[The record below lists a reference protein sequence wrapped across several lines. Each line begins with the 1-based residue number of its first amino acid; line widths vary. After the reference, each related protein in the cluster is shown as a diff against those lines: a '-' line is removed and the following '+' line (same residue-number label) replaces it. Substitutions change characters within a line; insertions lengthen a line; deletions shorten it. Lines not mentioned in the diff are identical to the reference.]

1 MAVAVVVVV
10 VGTLFEVKKVIV
22 FEPVVEELAEVES
35 EVFEVE
41 D

>member
-1 MAVAVVVVV
+1 MVVFEFE

-22 FEPVVEELAEVES
+22 FELVVVAEAVAEVES